1 MSIVSNHSPE
11 VVAEVH
17 AHDDGHPSGRVL
29 VRVRKPLTPVNGS
42 VRVLRPVG
50 TVAPN
55 AGEILINGKPYYFTR
70 HATGYRLT
78 GYDDR
83 KGEVTT
89 YDLPLD
95 LSSCDCPDGTYRG
108 ERPGGCK
115 HRRAILAM
123 RRAGKL

>member
-17 AHDDGHPSGRVL
+17 AHDDGHHRGRIL
-29 VRVRKPLTPVNGS
+29 TRVRKPLTPVSGS
-42 VRVLRPVG
+42 VRVLRPLG
-50 TVAPN
+50 TIGPD
-55 AGEILINGKPYYFTR
+55 AGEVQINEKPYYLTR

-78 GYDDR
+78 GYDER
-83 KGEVTT
+83 HAAVTV
-89 YDLPLD
+89 YDLPID

-115 HRRAILAM
+115 HRRALVAL
-123 RRAGKL
+123 RAAGKL